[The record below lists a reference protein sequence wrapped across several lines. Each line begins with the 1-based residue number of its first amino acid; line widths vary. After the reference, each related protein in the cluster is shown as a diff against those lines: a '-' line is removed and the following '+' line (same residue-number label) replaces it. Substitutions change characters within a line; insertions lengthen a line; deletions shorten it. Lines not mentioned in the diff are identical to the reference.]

1 MVLFRTDALFLI
13 AGPCVLESDAL
24 NLRVGEHLARLAE
37 RVPGGIIYK
46 ASFDKANRSNR
57 DAARGPGLDEGL
69 EALARIRE
77 RTGLPVLTDVHLP
90 EQCAPAAEVVDVL
103 QIPAFLCRQTDLLV
117 AAGAT
122 GKPVNIKKGQW
133 MHPEGMR
140 GAVEKV
146 RSAALGNGAV
156 SRATHRAP
164 RATPDIAL
172 TERGTFFGYGDL
184 VVDMRSFARMR
195 DACSVPVIFDATHS
209 VQQPGKGAGG
219 ASGGA
224 REFIPPLARAAIA
237 AGADGLFMETHPD
250 PDHAP
255 SDGPNMIPLDKLDAL
270 VAGLV
275 RIWELGTR

>member
-1 MVLFRTDALFLI
+1 
-13 AGPCVLESDAL
+13 VLESDAL

-46 ASFDKANRSNR
+46 GSFDKANRSNR

-69 EALARIRE
+69 AALARVRE
-77 RTGLPVLTDVHLP
+77 KTGLPVLTDVHLP

-146 RSAALGNGAV
+146 RSAALGRSSARTITNHQQPANPEV
-156 SRATHRAP
+156 
-164 RATPDIAL
+164 AL

-209 VQQPGKGAGG
+209 VQQPGKGVGG

-224 REFIPPLARAAIA
+224 REFIPPLAKAAVA

-275 RIWELGTR
+275 RIWELGER

>member
-1 MVLFRTDALFLI
+1 MVRFRTDALFLI

-57 DAARGPGLDEGL
+57 DAARGPGIDDGL
-69 EALARIRE
+69 EALARVRE
-77 RTGLPVLTDVHLP
+77 KTGLPVLTDVHLP
-90 EQCAPAAEVVDVL
+90 EQCVAAAEVVDVL
-103 QIPAFLCRQTDLLV
+103 QIPAFLCRQTDLLL
-117 AAGAT
+117 AAGKT

-146 RSAALGNGAV
+146 RNALGGAESSARRPA
-156 SRATHRAP
+156 SRAP
-164 RATPDIAL
+164 EVAL

-195 DACSVPVIFDATHS
+195 AACNVPVIFDATHS
-209 VQQPGKGAGG
+209 VQQPGKGIGG
-219 ASGGA
+219 ASGGV
-224 REFIPPLARAAIA
+224 REFIPPLAKAAVA
-237 AGADGLFMETHPD
+237 AGADGLFMETHPN

-270 VAGLV
+270 VDGLIQ
-275 RIWELGTR
+275 IWELGKR